1 MVSVWVFAR
10 TSGRSDGSGAARF
23 GPVFALEAG
32 SQSDPSIDTAFVS
45 RPFQRSECR
54 FRFVAFLL
62 DLGLWFN
69 EPMIAAF
76 VTDPT
81 SFSERAISLLGLGV
95 MVGIAWLISTNRRAI
110 RWRPVLWGIGLQLL
124 FAVVVLSPEL
134 QKLFFSVVDTGVKKL
149 LSFSEAGASF
159 VFQSVEPHQIVDAS
173 GESVTFVGRIS
184 PPVKTFAFWILP
196 TIIFFSSLMAML
208 YHLGIMQRIVR
219 VIARL
224 MQRTMGTSGAES
236 LSAAGNIFVGQTEAP
251 LLIAPFVGKM
261 TRSELNAVMTGGF
274 ATVAGE

>member
-1 MVSVWVFAR
+1 MDQGLR
-10 TSGRSDGSGAARF
+10 RF

-32 SQSDPSIDTAFVS
+32 VSQPIPSIDMAFVS
-45 RPFQRSECR
+45 RPFQRSRGR

-62 DLGLWFN
+62 NLGVWLN
-69 EPMIAAF
+69 GPMIAAF

-124 FAVVVLSPEL
+124 FAVIVLSPEL
-134 QKLFFSVVDTGVKKL
+134 QKVFFGVVDTGVKKL
-149 LSFSEAGASF
+149 VSFSEAGASF
-159 VFQSVEPHQIVDAS
+159 VFQAVEPHQIVDVS

-196 TIIFFSSLMAML
+196 TIIFFSSFFRLEV
-208 YHLGIMQRIVR
+208 IM
-219 VIARL
+219 
-224 MQRTMGTSGAES
+224 
-236 LSAAGNIFVGQTEAP
+236 
-251 LLIAPFVGKM
+251 
-261 TRSELNAVMTGGF
+261 
-274 ATVAGE
+274 